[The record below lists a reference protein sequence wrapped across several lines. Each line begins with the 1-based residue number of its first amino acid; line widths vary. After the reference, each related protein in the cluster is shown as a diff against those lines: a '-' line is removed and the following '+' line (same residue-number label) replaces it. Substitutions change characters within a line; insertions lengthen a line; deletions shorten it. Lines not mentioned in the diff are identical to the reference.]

1 MGQEL
6 NKPNLNKNP
15 KDGEDKYLRYGM
27 NEIQGWKKTMDVFSI
42 KENSLG
48 PNNNINI
55 FGLFDGHSGKEISEY
70 LSINFISELLKN
82 NNFKNGDYKQA
93 LKDTFKNIDISL
105 RTEEINNKLLIISK
119 QKEDRESQKINEIY
133 KTIDNKNK
141 LTKNEIDELNT
152 FMDLINPNNL
162 EGVFIADFIGSSGI
176 IVLID
181 DKITYIAN
189 AGNSHCIVINKNLGI
204 INDKSIIEQNVY
216 NKKEKKRVFISKTI
230 KYGKEK
236 EKKFEN
242 EEFLATRGFGNFQ
255 YKNNKL
261 INIEEQEISPIPNI
275 FEIENEQI
283 KYLIICNS
291 GFFEIA
297 EIANNVNKSIEKKIA
312 DYFVNKLKTQ
322 KKISDIIGEYIDEF
336 IPKNKES
343 MTNPFEYNLSCIII
357 DFINN

>member
-242 EEFLATRGFGNFQ
+242 EEFLALEVLEIF
-255 YKNNKL
+255 
-261 INIEEQEISPIPNI
+261 NIKIIS
-275 FEIENEQI
+275 
-283 KYLIICNS
+283 
-291 GFFEIA
+291 
-297 EIANNVNKSIEKKIA
+297 
-312 DYFVNKLKTQ
+312 
-322 KKISDIIGEYIDEF
+322 
-336 IPKNKES
+336 
-343 MTNPFEYNLSCIII
+343 
-357 DFINN
+357 